1 MRDTRKPAHL
11 MFDETPAQRIESIL
25 ATVDAPDTAAALD
38 DESVGLLHAELLDLF
53 DGIRAGEVD
62 GVDRADVET
71 LRRVADAATNL
82 AALAAVREVE
92 AAERDAAIAEL
103 EAQLRPVVDDPA
115 DDADV
120 VAEDTA
126 DEAAD
131 VAEPTG
137 ENEAD
142 TADADAAPEAAPE
155 PVAAAAPARP
165 AAAAVARRT
174 PAQARRTPPT
184 PESRT
189 RILANGTATDRD
201 GLVAALTE
209 RVNASL
215 GPVNH
220 FDKTT
225 VGRVLGYYPE
235 DLRLGGTDPD
245 HDASV
250 IEAVVAATR
259 SFEFWRNAEADGLV
273 AAGQGWCAPAS
284 IEYERPHI
292 GTTSRPVRDSLAP
305 FTAPRGSVRLA
316 APLKLTAIDTAGAD
330 AAVSKWTQAYDQA
343 GTEKPIQTINCAD
356 FTTYEMYAVTKRLR
370 FGNFGQRAYP
380 ENVNAWLD
388 MADVAHARLGEVLL
402 LDALKGLCDYDV
414 QTPTSYGASRDI
426 ADAMIRAAIG
436 IRNRHRAPDTALRV
450 WAPWWVVALGATDLI
465 LGGDAREGYAEAEAT
480 FRSWLGG
487 AGVNL
492 SLFIDN
498 PTGTTTFTADE
509 VDGTL
514 LDGWPTSVGWAIAD
528 EGHFLF
534 LDGGSLDFGV
544 VRDSTLNDTN
554 EAEVFAETFEGIAKR
569 GIEAMWVN
577 SNVCVDG
584 TSGGT
589 VVDAVSCA
597 S

>member
-1 MRDTRKPAHL
+1 MRQTRKPAHL
-11 MFDETPAQRIESIL
+11 MFEESPAQRIDSIL
-25 ATVDAPDTAAALD
+25 AALDDADSVAALD
-38 DESVGLLHAELLDLF
+38 DETVGLLHAELLDLF
-53 DGIRAGEVD
+53 DGIRSGEVE
-62 GVDRADVET
+62 GIDRADVDT
-71 LRRVADAATNL
+71 LRRVAEGATNL
-82 AALAAVREVE
+82 AALAAVRETE

-103 EAQLRPVVDDPA
+103 EAQLRPAAVEDEADKVEA
-115 DDADV
+115 DDADTV
-120 VAEDTA
+120 VAVEAGEDTTPTADTDDTAEA
-126 DEAAD
+126 DE
-131 VAEPTG
+131 V
-137 ENEAD
+137 
-142 TADADAAPEAAPE
+142 APE

-174 PAQARRTPPT
+174 PAQARRTPAAPQ
-184 PESRT
+184 SRVQV
-189 RILANGTATDRD
+189 LANGVATDRA

-209 RVNASL
+209 RVNATR

-225 VGRVLGYYPE
+225 VGRVLGYYPD
-235 DLRLGGTDPD
+235 DLRLTGVDPD
-245 HDASV
+245 HDAQV
-250 IEAVVAATR
+250 IEAVTAATR
-259 SFEFWRNAEADGLV
+259 SVEFWRNAEADGLV

-292 GTTSRPVRDSLAP
+292 GATSRPVRDSLAP
-305 FTAPRGSVRLA
+305 FQAPRGSVRLA
-316 APLKLTAIDTAGAD
+316 APLKLTAIDVSGSD
-330 AAVSKWTQAYDQA
+330 AAVSKWTQANDQA
-343 GTEKPIQTINCAD
+343 GTSKPIQVINCAD

-414 QTPTSYGASRDI
+414 QTPTSYGAARDL

-465 LGGDAREGYAEAEAT
+465 MGGDAREGYAEAEAT

-498 PTGTTTFTADE
+498 PTGTTTFTAAE

-534 LDGGSLDFGV
+534 LDGGSQDFGV
-544 VRDSTLNDTN
+544 VRDSELNDTN

-569 GIEAMWVN
+569 GVEAMWVN

-584 TSGGT
+584 TYAGG
-589 VVDAVSCA
+589 VVDAVTCA